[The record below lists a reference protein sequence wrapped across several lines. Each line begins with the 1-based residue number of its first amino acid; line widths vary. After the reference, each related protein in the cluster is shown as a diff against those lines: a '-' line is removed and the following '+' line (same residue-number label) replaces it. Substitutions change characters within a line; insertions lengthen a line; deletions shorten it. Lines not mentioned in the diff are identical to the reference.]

1 MRHPRS
7 LRVIDLPGLLQSSA
21 YLGELFSFDGD
32 IGFEDPEFGDHV
44 LSISNDA
51 IDGHERGPP
60 VCGLA
65 VLNSSV

>member
-7 LRVIDLPGLLQSSA
+7 FRVYDLPVLLQSSA
-21 YLGELFSFDGD
+21 YLGDLFSFDGD
-32 IGFEDPEFGDHV
+32 IGFEDPVFGDHE

-51 IDGHERGPP
+51 IDGHECGPP
-60 VCGLA
+60 VCGLS